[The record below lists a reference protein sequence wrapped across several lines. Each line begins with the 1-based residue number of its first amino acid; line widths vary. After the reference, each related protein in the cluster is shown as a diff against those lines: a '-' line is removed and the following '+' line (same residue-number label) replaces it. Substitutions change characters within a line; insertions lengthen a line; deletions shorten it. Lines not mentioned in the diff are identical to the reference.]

1 MFSLSRLSLLGLVPF
16 VVASPPLKRQVDGEE
31 HCGQWDEIVAGQY
44 TLYLDQWGL
53 ENADSGESCATLTSL
68 DGTTIGWENRWN
80 WEGGEGVKSYTN
92 VNLNEGIGS
101 QLSAINSIPATWEW
115 SQTTTGSIVAN
126 IAFDVFTSSTQG
138 GSNENEIMVWVA
150 NYGAGPISYEY
161 GADGQPV
168 PVASSV
174 DVAGHTW
181 NLYHGTNGAQ
191 EVYSFLTADGAAIQS
206 FSGDLNEFIKYLTA
220 NQGLSTNQY
229 LTTVQSGTEA
239 TSGSAVFTST
249 AYSAS
254 VN

>member
-1 MFSLSRLSLLGLVPF
+1 MCSRGS
-16 VVASPPLKRQVDGEE
+16 S
-31 HCGQWDEIVAGQY
+31 
-44 TLYLDQWGL
+44 
-53 ENADSGESCATLTSL
+53 STSAA
-68 DGTTIGWENRWN
+68 
-80 WEGGEGVKSYTN
+80 N

-101 QLSAINSIPATWEW
+101 QLSGINSILATWEW
-115 SQTTTGSIVAN
+115 SQATTGNIVAN

-150 NYGAGPISYEY
+150 NYGARPISYEY

-191 EVYSFLTADGAAIQS
+191 EVYSFLTSDGAAIQS

-220 NQGLSTNQY
+220 NQGLSANQY
-229 LTTVQSGTEA
+229 LTTVQSGTEV

-249 AYSAS
+249 AYSVS